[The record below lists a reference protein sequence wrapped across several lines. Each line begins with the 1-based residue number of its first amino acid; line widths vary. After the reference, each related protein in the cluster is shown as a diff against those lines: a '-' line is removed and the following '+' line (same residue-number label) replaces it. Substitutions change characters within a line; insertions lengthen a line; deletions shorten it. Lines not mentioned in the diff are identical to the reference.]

1 MRDLRWCIPAGLG
14 VGVVLALLS
23 GGTFRQAQDGA
34 WWGGWLAYSALLVP
48 GLWMLAA
55 LWRWAGGGRRLAVI
69 VAVALILRLACG
81 VALTLLLPSF
91 GNDNPE
97 QNAGYL
103 FYDAF
108 KRDTQAWDLASS
120 DRPITKAFR
129 GRIFTSD
136 QYGGLLASSALVYR
150 YLSPDYHRQVL
161 VILLGALVA
170 AMGIPLLWRAAV
182 EMTPLQPTS
191 PPSPLPEGEGRRGEG
206 GLALAAAW
214 ILAVY
219 PESVLQG
226 SAQMREPFLI
236 TFTACMLW
244 GFLAIRRLHLPSG
257 WAWLGGGL
265 LGLILFSPGMALANL
280 VILGGWLLI
289 EGGKRRVSWL
299 LGGGLVVVF
308 VLALLSLSAN
318 WAQAAPGR
326 GTLDVIVRW
335 VQATLH
341 WNIYSLDQSSGMVQ
355 YLFRSMPPGLRLP
368 FIAGYG
374 VLQPVLPSALI
385 EPTIPLWRIVGTL
398 RAAGWYA
405 LLPLLVYG
413 VIAAFK
419 TDDPAQRRLWLWLV
433 ATVWVWILISA
444 LRGGGDQ
451 WDNPRYRAI
460 LLPWQ
465 ALVAGYAWV
474 FWLGARD
481 RWLPRILVLELIFL
495 STFTIWY
502 AGRYYSL
509 PVLNFWQYVVIVL
522 LAGGGLLV
530 ADVLREQRGRPDKR

>member
-1 MRDLRWCIPAGLG
+1 MRDLRWCVPAGLG
-14 VGVVLALLS
+14 VGLSLALIS
-23 GGTFRQAQDGA
+23 GGTVWR
-34 WWGGWLAYSALLVP
+34 GWLAYSALLVP
-48 GLWMLAA
+48 GLWVLAL
-55 LWRWAGGGRRLAVI
+55 LWRRAGGGRQLAVI
-69 VAVALILRLACG
+69 MAVALTLRLACG

-108 KRDTQAWDLASS
+108 RRDTQAWDLAQSAV
-120 DRPITKAFR
+120 PIAEAFN
-129 GRIFTSD
+129 GRKFVTD
-136 QYGGLLASSALVYR
+136 QYGGMLALSALVYR
-150 YLSPDYHRQVL
+150 TLTPDLHRQML

-170 AMGIPLLWRAAV
+170 AMGIPLVRRAAM
-182 EMTPLQPTS
+182 ELAPK
-191 PPSPLPEGEGRRGEG
+191 EGRVIGG
-206 GLALAAAW
+206 AGLALAAAW

-244 GFLAIRRLHLPSG
+244 GFVAIRRLQLSTG
-257 WAWLGGGL
+257 WLWLAGGL
-265 LGLILFSPGMALANL
+265 LGLILFSPGVALANL
-280 VILGGWLLI
+280 IILGGWMLI
-289 EGGKRRVSWL
+289 DGGRKRVPIQRSTWL
-299 LGGGLVVVF
+299 LAGGLAAVF
-308 VLALLSLSAN
+308 ALALFLLSAS
-318 WAQAAPGR
+318 WAQAAPG
-326 GTLDVIVRW
+326 GGSLDVIARW
-335 VQATLH
+335 VQATLN
-341 WNIYSLDQSSGMVQ
+341 WNLYALDQSSGMVQ

-374 VLQPVLPSALI
+374 GLQPVLPAALI
-385 EPTIPLWRIVGTL
+385 EPTIPLWRVVGTL
-398 RAAGWYA
+398 RAVGWYA

-419 TDDPAQRRLWLWLV
+419 SPDPAQRRLWLWL
-433 ATVWVWILISA
+433 AGAVWAWILVSA

-465 ALVAGYAWV
+465 ALVGGYALV
-474 FWLGARD
+474 FWSGIRD
-481 RWLPRILVLELIFL
+481 RWLARILVLELIFL

-502 AGRYYSL
+502 AGRYSSL
-509 PVLNFWQYVVIVL
+509 PQLDFWQYVATVL
-522 LAGGGLLV
+522 LVGGGWLA
-530 ADVLREQRGRPDKR
+530 ADIVREVRREGRRQ